1 MNRESQSIFED
12 MPVMQAILKL
22 AVPTV
27 IGQLVV
33 LIYNLADTFYIGRAD
48 NPWMV
53 GAASLILPFY
63 NIAIALAG
71 IAGVGGG
78 TLITRLL
85 GSGDEKAAKRV
96 SAFSI
101 AISLFFA
108 AFFALTT
115 ALFMTPL
122 LYALGAS
129 PETFSYARQYAFF
142 VIVLGGV
149 PTVLSLTL
157 SNLFRSVGFAR
168 EAGIGVSMGGI
179 LNILLDPVFM
189 FCFFPKGMETMAVG
203 AATMTSNVV
212 VCIYYLILLYRRRD
226 ETVLL
231 LPGKEKLPDKKHI
244 KDILSVGIPA
254 AAATLLFDLD
264 FIVIDR
270 LMAGFGDIP
279 LAAVGIVLKA
289 ERLPLNVGIGL
300 CQGMVPFASYNYAS
314 GNYKRMKESVHF
326 SRLAGL
332 VIAAGSVI
340 LYEIFAPSVIRFFI
354 REAGTVRLGASFL
367 RIRCLATPFMFLCF
381 HMVHFFQAVGEGKD
395 AMILAVIR
403 WAVFNIPMLFLFR
416 WLFGMYG
423 IVWTQLTADIFTV
436 MVTYYVYD
444 RFQKRM
450 KI

>member
-1 MNRESQSIFED
+1 
-12 MPVMQAILKL
+12 
-22 AVPTV
+22 
-27 IGQLVV
+27 
-33 LIYNLADTFYIGRAD
+33 
-48 NPWMV
+48 
-53 GAASLILPFY
+53 
-63 NIAIALAG
+63 
-71 IAGVGGG
+71 
-78 TLITRLL
+78 
-85 GSGDEKAAKRV
+85 
-96 SAFSI
+96 
-101 AISLFFA
+101 
-108 AFFALTT
+108 
-115 ALFMTPL
+115 
-122 LYALGAS
+122 
-129 PETFSYARQYAFF
+129 
-142 VIVLGGV
+142 
-149 PTVLSLTL
+149 
-157 SNLFRSVGFAR
+157 VGFAR

-231 LPGKEKLPDKKHI
+231 LSGKEELPDKEHI
-244 KDILSVGIPA
+244 KDIFSVGIPA

-300 CQGMVPFASYNYAS
+300 CQGMVPLASYNYAS

-354 REAGTVRLGASFL
+354 PDIRSKPLIFL
-367 RIRCLATPFMFLCF
+367 
-381 HMVHFFQAVGEGKD
+381 
-395 AMILAVIR
+395 
-403 WAVFNIPMLFLFR
+403 
-416 WLFGMYG
+416 
-423 IVWTQLTADIFTV
+423 
-436 MVTYYVYD
+436 
-444 RFQKRM
+444 
-450 KI
+450 